1 MQKEP
6 KKGSI
11 EVIVGPMF
19 SGKSTELLR
28 RISVLHYAKKRVMI
42 IKHKMNN
49 NTLESTIVSR
59 IGPKHVCKLAQ
70 TTQEVQDLFESD
82 DFDVLAID
90 EVQFFDKDLVNYLE
104 KLANNGVNVLVAGL
118 DNNNSRRPWEIM
130 TLLLPLAER
139 VKKLHSVCAIC
150 LTPASYTFLRAKVK
164 PPKYTGDADVYDA
177 RCRSCWNSGYSEKMS
192 SN

>member
-6 KKGSI
+6 RKGSI

-70 TTQEVQDLFESD
+70 TTQEVQNLFESD
-82 DFDVLAID
+82 EFDVLAID

-118 DNNNSRRPWEIM
+118 DNNNSRRP
-130 TLLLPLAER
+130 
-139 VKKLHSVCAIC
+139 
-150 LTPASYTFLRAKVK
+150 
-164 PPKYTGDADVYDA
+164 
-177 RCRSCWNSGYSEKMS
+177 
-192 SN
+192 

>member
-6 KKGSI
+6 RNGSI

-49 NTLESTIVSR
+49 KALESTIVSR

-70 TTQEVQDLFESD
+70 TTQEVQNLFESD

-118 DNNNSRRPWEIM
+118 DNNNSRRP
-130 TLLLPLAER
+130 
-139 VKKLHSVCAIC
+139 
-150 LTPASYTFLRAKVK
+150 
-164 PPKYTGDADVYDA
+164 
-177 RCRSCWNSGYSEKMS
+177 
-192 SN
+192 